1 MKDEYQLLADLSQ
14 HLSQRYHRPT
24 SSIFITLAH
33 SQCLLYA
40 GTFDSAYILTLT
52 ALPSQIQP
60 TTNKRNASLIQSFM
74 TDALG
79 VTPDRG
85 IVRFVGVAEEYLA
98 TNGTTVLGEIENL
111 RKTSSEESAVD
122 NHTRHGTLRGRN
134 RRAMHKPSEL
144 PLRED
149 SALRAFDT
157 GPSPPSESPTMPP
170 IPQEMS
176 LLDRKA
182 KKVQKMGRRKSF
194 LAMFGK

>member
-74 TDALG
+74 ADALG
-79 VTPDRG
+79 VSPDRG

-122 NHTRHGTLRGRN
+122 NHTRHGTMRGRN
-134 RRAMHKPSEL
+134 RHKPSEL

-149 SALRAFDT
+149 SALKVFDS
-157 GPSPPSESPTMPP
+157 GPSPPLQSPAMPP

-182 KKVQKMGRRKSF
+182 HKVQKMGRRKSF
-194 LAMFGK
+194 LAMFGR